1 MASVKKL
8 IKSIWNKEQRELIG
22 HFKNYL
28 MGNFATR
35 ALSFISIPIL
45 TRLLTTS
52 EYGLISTINS
62 TAQVLT
68 IILVL
73 NFNSYIA
80 RKYYD
85 KDSNFGSFMFTIIAF
100 LIIYN
105 VVFLSSIY
113 FFKDV
118 IAGFLNQ
125 TPKLFIIAIITSVTS
140 IFITLYYAYL
150 QASMQ
155 SKQYSIIAFLRA
167 SLGLVIGIVWIIM
180 LDSDK
185 HLGRLYASIIV
196 NVIFSIYAVYRIV
209 RICEFKLDVCSLK
222 NTFSYSIPLLPHALS
237 GFILSQFDR
246 IIINQLN
253 GSSDAGLYSFA
264 YNVGMLMY
272 IVVLSLN
279 KSWTPILYKKLNEK
293 DTNSISSHS
302 VNNTKIVLLCALG
315 LILFAK
321 EVVIIMAKQSYYSA
335 LPLVPIVVIGY
346 VMYHFYTLYV
356 GFAFYKK
363 NTTIVAIITIIASV
377 LNVVLNYIYI
387 PKFGYI
393 AGAYTT
399 LVSYAVMFI
408 LNYLNSRYLL
418 KYRMLKGRSLLPCTI
433 LFVILALVFYVLEL
447 DTLNFVLRVIGK
459 LVLIAVYGTYM
470 YFSVDRAKNKSSN

>member
-279 KSWTPILYKKLNEK
+279 KSWMPILYKKIQ
-293 DTNSISSHS
+293 T
-302 VNNTKIVLLCALG
+302 A
-315 LILFAK
+315 
-321 EVVIIMAKQSYYSA
+321 
-335 LPLVPIVVIGY
+335 
-346 VMYHFYTLYV
+346 
-356 GFAFYKK
+356 
-363 NTTIVAIITIIASV
+363 
-377 LNVVLNYIYI
+377 
-387 PKFGYI
+387 
-393 AGAYTT
+393 
-399 LVSYAVMFI
+399 
-408 LNYLNSRYLL
+408 
-418 KYRMLKGRSLLPCTI
+418 
-433 LFVILALVFYVLEL
+433 
-447 DTLNFVLRVIGK
+447 
-459 LVLIAVYGTYM
+459 
-470 YFSVDRAKNKSSN
+470 